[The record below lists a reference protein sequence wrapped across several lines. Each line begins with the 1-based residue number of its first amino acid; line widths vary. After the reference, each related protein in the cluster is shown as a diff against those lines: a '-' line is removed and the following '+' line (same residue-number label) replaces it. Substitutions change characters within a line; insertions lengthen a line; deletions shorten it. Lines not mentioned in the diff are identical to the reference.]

1 MSDFKKIKPKEIEEN
16 AFKLIGSDWML
27 ITAGSEKK
35 FNTMTASWGGLGILW
50 HKNICSIFI
59 RPQRYTY
66 EFIEMSDTFTL
77 SFFDNN
83 HRDVLK
89 YCGSHSGREVDKVAE
104 TGITPVFSEDGGV
117 YFQEAKLVLEC
128 RKLYYQD
135 IIPGNFLDESINENY
150 PKEDY
155 HRMYFGEIIG
165 CYQSTG

>member
-1 MSDFKKIKPKEIEEN
+1 
-16 AFKLIGSDWML
+16 
-27 ITAGSEKK
+27 
-35 FNTMTASWGGLGILW
+35 MTASWGGLGILW